1 MIIRELYIK
10 NFGKF
15 SEQHFYLHDGLQVI
29 SGENEFGKSTIHA
42 FIRAMFFGLERGRG
56 RAAVKDDFTRYEP
69 WDNPG
74 YYAGVMR
81 FSCGERNFRLERNFV
96 RANRQVS
103 LVCEDDGEE
112 LSVEHGDL
120 NMLLGGMTGE
130 LFDSTVSVGQLKSRP
145 GEELAEALENYAAD
159 YLETGGVQIDLNR
172 AVQILKEK
180 KKAAARALRE
190 EKGRQEDGRREL
202 RQECA
207 YLERDMED
215 LQREYEEKQGQLKQ
229 ISRTE
234 NDRENAGWDNADG
247 DCSGAEKFSADESEV
262 KKAVQEAEDMSSKS
276 LLLAGAAGILIGILG
291 LVWSG
296 ITAGLGASGS
306 SLSFAVIA
314 GLIGVTGVILL
325 DCGIVS
331 KLRTK
336 NRSIRAIHEEKVRK
350 ETKDR
355 EETDKEKTA
364 REKKVNEVRQERKRL
379 EWELTRIQTQ
389 WKEKEIR
396 RGNLQEQID
405 EFGPGEVQKTLEKQ
419 CRALDLA
426 EEHLIR
432 AGQEMSSRTVE
443 LVNRKASEIFAEIT
457 DGKYA
462 GLSYDREKGFR
473 VWDGM
478 RQIPAERLSR
488 GTLEQIWFAF
498 RMAGAQALQEEPMP
512 IILDETFA
520 FYDDKRTQ
528 SALKW
533 LRGQKKQ
540 VIIFT
545 CHDARG

>member
-42 FIRAMFFGLERGRG
+42 FIRAMLFGLERGRG

-81 FSCGERNFRLERNFV
+81 FSCGERNFRLERNFA

-190 EKGRQEDGRREL
+190 EKDRQEDGRREL

-215 LQREYEEKQGQLKQ
+215 LQREYEEKQGQMEQ
-229 ISRTE
+229 I
-234 NDRENAGWDNADG
+234 
-247 DCSGAEKFSADESEV
+247 SGAEKFSADESEA
-262 KKAVQEAEDMSSKS
+262 KKAVQETEDMSSKS

-306 SLSFAVIA
+306 SLPFEVIA

-325 DCGIVS
+325 GCGIVS

-336 NRSIRAIHEEKVRK
+336 SRSIRAIHEEKVRK

-355 EETDKEKTA
+355 EEADKEKTA
-364 REKKVNEVRQERKRL
+364 GEKKVNEVRQERKRL
-379 EWELTRIQTQ
+379 EWELTRIQRQ

-405 EFGPGEVQKTLEKQ
+405 EFGPGEVQKALEKQ

>member
-42 FIRAMFFGLERGRG
+42 FIRAMLFGLERGRG

-81 FSCGERNFRLERNFV
+81 FSCGERNFRLERNFG

-190 EKGRQEDGRREL
+190 EKDRQEDGRREL

-215 LQREYEEKQGQLKQ
+215 LQREYEEKQGQMEQ
-229 ISRTE
+229 ISRAE

-325 DCGIVS
+325 GCGIVS

-336 NRSIRAIHEEKVRK
+336 NRSIRAIHEEKVRQ
-350 ETKDR
+350 ETEDQEK
-355 EETDKEKTA
+355 KEKEKSA
-364 REKKVNEVRQERKRL
+364 REKKANEMRQERKRL
-379 EWELTRIQTQ
+379 EWELARIQTQ